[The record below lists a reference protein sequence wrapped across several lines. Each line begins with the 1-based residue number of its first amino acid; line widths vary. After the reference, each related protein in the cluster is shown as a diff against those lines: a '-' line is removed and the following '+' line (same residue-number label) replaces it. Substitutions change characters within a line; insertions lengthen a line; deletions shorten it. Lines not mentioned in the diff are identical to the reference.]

1 MSIHALFQ
9 PICNFTDRLRAKH
22 RGNQRKSG
30 TPGEEKIVSKVTTGS
45 AFPFPKLGSSE
56 TFTGDPLVYGPLD
69 KWGLRSFLGNP
80 HKSVLA
86 EHNL

>member
-1 MSIHALFQ
+1 MHYFSLFATLQ
-9 PICNFTDRLRAKH
+9 TDYEQNTGEIRGKVEHQAKKKMF
-22 RGNQRKSG
+22 QKS
-30 TPGEEKIVSKVTTGS
+30 PTGS